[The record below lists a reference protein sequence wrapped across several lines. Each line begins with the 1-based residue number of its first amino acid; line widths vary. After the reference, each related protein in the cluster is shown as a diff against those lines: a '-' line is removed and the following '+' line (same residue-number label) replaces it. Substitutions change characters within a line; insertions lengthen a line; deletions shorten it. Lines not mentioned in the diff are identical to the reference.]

1 MTLIKSRLPCD
12 SVFTRASLLLT
23 IVFLFFILS
32 RLVMVDYRSFFAG
45 TLVLGLL
52 FESISICLPEE
63 RVIMNRNDDHNSR
76 MPVALD

>member
-1 MTLIKSRLPCD
+1 
-12 SVFTRASLLLT
+12 
-23 IVFLFFILS
+23 
-32 RLVMVDYRSFFAG
+32 MVDYRSFFAG